1 MKYLKTFE
9 ARTKIIRP
17 KYYNF
22 KPDIFY
28 KNLRNADYWW
38 EIITNTKYDDYSL
51 EHLFKLACQY
61 IPKLAVKMVD
71 VLSPEQIIENGE
83 HIYEL
88 PLNEFKSFLLKNDLY
103 KKINLSKLVNINNI
117 NNNGDNDDIEKIKLL
132 KSLNP
137 NIKLSANLLHSA
149 IFYKNI
155 KLFKYLISIGLDA
168 SEKIKSFNISINSL
182 GQLILNIHNMNKV
195 IFIEFLKYIVND
207 LNIAVTPKHIY
218 EVIKNI
224 EKLGDDAL
232 EILINA
238 KNTTD
243 DYEYSGWSTYNKKP
257 ISKSDIITA
266 LTSSDKIDIK
276 LKKKYLKSL
285 SNFGY
290 EHLQNFS
297 SIRNFNQK
305 IWEYVETINPKNLEL
320 VYWVISNYDGQ
331 YENSFTTKF
340 ITNNN
345 MNFWLKKMKK
355 NPTIIDKLKELDPKI
370 KDSYEYQK
378 TLLEID
384 PQYSKTLKNINPK
397 IEREFKHIFTANKY
411 NL

>member
-17 KYYNF
+17 KYYDF

-182 GQLILNIHNMNKV
+182 
-195 IFIEFLKYIVND
+195 
-207 LNIAVTPKHIY
+207 
-218 EVIKNI
+218 
-224 EKLGDDAL
+224 
-232 EILINA
+232 
-238 KNTTD
+238 
-243 DYEYSGWSTYNKKP
+243 
-257 ISKSDIITA
+257 
-266 LTSSDKIDIK
+266 
-276 LKKKYLKSL
+276 
-285 SNFGY
+285 
-290 EHLQNFS
+290 
-297 SIRNFNQK
+297 
-305 IWEYVETINPKNLEL
+305 
-320 VYWVISNYDGQ
+320 
-331 YENSFTTKF
+331 
-340 ITNNN
+340 
-345 MNFWLKKMKK
+345 
-355 NPTIIDKLKELDPKI
+355 
-370 KDSYEYQK
+370 
-378 TLLEID
+378 
-384 PQYSKTLKNINPK
+384 
-397 IEREFKHIFTANKY
+397 
-411 NL
+411 